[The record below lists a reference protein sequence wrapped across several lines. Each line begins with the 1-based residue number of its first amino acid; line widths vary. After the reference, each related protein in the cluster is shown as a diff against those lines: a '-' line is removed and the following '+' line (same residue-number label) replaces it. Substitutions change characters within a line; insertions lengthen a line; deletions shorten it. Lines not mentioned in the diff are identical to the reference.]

1 MAEQFTTFHAGFT
14 NSRYLEWVENKEFR
28 LYTVNIGMM
37 ANQTYN
43 TSVFNETNIVNLP
56 HPDGI
61 DMTNSICVLGIGTG
75 GGTVDSASRYGVSYL
90 VCDTP
95 IMLCTDSGGLVA
107 YAELGHKITRY
118 HTQLNANLTMYDN
131 WGWETPQSVVDS
143 SGFDTQVQCERIILY
158 SLRNQS
164 CWCNYKLMTTD
175 ASKLFPDGVHWDV
188 VYRYVNH
195 PEVWVNINY
204 EWDEQFPDVKI
215 EAIQCVHID
224 ILNNK
229 NNEFIYTKQGDNKRI
244 IQFQFT
250 KDGKVLDMNQSTAV
264 FSLKK
269 PDGTIIQSDLKIKN
283 NISTLSLTN
292 EMTEFS
298 GLLPYQITITNTD
311 TSSIFSTVTS
321 YVCCESF

>member
-1 MAEQFTTFHAGFT
+1 MANQFTTFHAGFT
-14 NSRYLEWVENKEFR
+14 NARFTAWAEEKE
-28 LYTVNIGMM
+28 LDLSVLIGIGMM

-61 DMTNSICVLGIGTG
+61 DMTNSICVLGVGTG
-75 GGTVDSASRYGVSYL
+75 GGTVDSAPRYGVSYL
-90 VCDTP
+90 VCDAP
-95 IMLCTDSGGLVA
+95 IMLSAAENGTWA
-107 YAELGHKITRY
+107 YSEAGHKITRY

-131 WGWETPQSVVDS
+131 WGWETPQSVTTTSD
-143 SGFDTQVQCERIILY
+143 FDRTIQCEKLIVNLNSY
-158 SLRNQS
+158 GA
-164 CWCNYKLMTTD
+164 CWCNYKYMTLDRNKSITTYY
-175 ASKLFPDGVHWDV
+175 DGV
-188 VYRYVNH
+188 YSYVNE
-195 PEVWVNINY
+195 PDAWVNINY
-204 EWDEQFPDVKI
+204 EWDEQFPDIKMK
-215 EAIQCVHID
+215 AIQYVHID

-229 NNEFIYTKQGDNKRI
+229 NNEFIYTKQGDNKREV
-244 IQFQFT
+244 QFLFT

-311 TSSIFSTVTS
+311 TGSIFSTVTS